1 MKRTKKRSQAGTARR
16 TRDRAERRRLA
27 RVKIDR
33 RKKLLREHGLQGGL
47 LYEKHRRKIERS
59 AGYLRD
65 GNAAH
70 HAAVGFRPKTRDRS
84 RCGAV
89 RILSKRDKIRTERLI
104 RQLRE
109 ET

>member
-1 MKRTKKRSQAGTARR
+1 MRSSKQRSRAGAEREA
-16 TRDRAERRRLA
+16 RDRAERRRLTRA
-27 RVKIDR
+27 KIDR
-33 RKKLLREHGLQGGL
+33 RKKLLRAHGLQGGL

-65 GNAAH
+65 GNTAH
-70 HAAVGFRPKTRDRS
+70 YAAVGFRPKTRDRN
-84 RCGAV
+84 RYGAV
-89 RILSKRDKIRTERLI
+89 RILSKRDKIRMERLT